1 MRTLTV
7 AEMALRE
14 IVRRRSVLVLLLV
27 IPLAFYM
34 ARRGTEWWQGI
45 RFMVMGV
52 GWALSTAALFA
63 GNGARSLEPRLR
75 LSGYAT
81 RHLWIGRLL
90 ALWTVGAVV
99 SVPYWVLVTVDLP
112 QVRSGALAVILAL
125 TVLISAPFGLAIS
138 ALLPRELEG
147 MLVLLTVLAMQTVLA
162 PEARFGQ
169 VLPFWFAR
177 EIGVYAIESDAG
189 VEHLTKGLTHAAVA
203 ATVLLVAVAVLSGL
217 RLRRRRHLRLW
228 TA

>member
-1 MRTLTV
+1 MRTLVV

-14 IVRRRSVLVLLLV
+14 ITRRRSVLVLLLV

-34 ARRGTEWWQGI
+34 ARRGTEWWQGL

-75 LSGYAT
+75 ISGYAT
-81 RHLWIGRLL
+81 RHLWLGRLL
-90 ALWTVGAVV
+90 ALWTVGLVV
-99 SVPYWVLVTVDLP
+99 SLPYWLLVRIDLP
-112 QVRSGALAVILAL
+112 QVRPGAMAVILAL
-125 TVLISAPFGLAIS
+125 TVLVSAPFGLAIS

-169 VLPFWFAR
+169 ALPFWFTR
-177 EIGVYAIESDAG
+177 EIGVYAIEPGAG
-189 VEHLTKGLTHAAVA
+189 PEHLTKGLVHAAVA
-203 ATVLLVAVAVLSGL
+203 TVILLIAVAVLSGL
-217 RLRRRRHLRLW
+217 RLRKRRHLRLS
-228 TA
+228 AA